1 VSAKPT
7 PPKIVPVS
15 DDLRGVFAFRVRT
28 LRVAKGWSQEHL
40 ALECGLDRTYVSA
53 IERSR
58 WNVSLGNIEKLA
70 IALGV
75 KPFALLMPIDSSE
88 FAIAIALSKPE
99 DRGQGGLTGPP
110 E

>member
-7 PPKIVPVS
+7 PPKTIPAS

-58 WNVSLGNIEKLA
+58 WNVSLGNIEK
-70 IALGV
+70 
-75 KPFALLMPIDSSE
+75 
-88 FAIAIALSKPE
+88 IAIALEVKPFSLLVLADSE
-99 DRGQGGLTGPP
+99 
-110 E
+110 